1 MQSDFELLAEYR
13 AGSSA
18 AFAAL
23 VSRHIDWVYSVALR
37 RVGDAQLAQ
46 DVSQTVFIALA
57 QDTKL
62 REGGSMLAW
71 LFQVARYAS
80 AKAVRARQRR
90 RLHETEAAGRRPEE
104 TQESE
109 QQWQSVAPLLEEA
122 VEHLGSR
129 DRQAILLRFYQRCS
143 FAQVGEAMAI
153 SEEGARKRVSRAITK
168 LRKYFG
174 PHGVPIPAAALET
187 VMLANSTRIAPTSV
201 ADKIAAGS
209 DVGTFKRAS
218 HLMQRMKF
226 RLMLR
231 AMSFAAAAIA
241 IISVIGVGLW
251 LAMNPQS
258 KHQLAMPGP
267 LASVAGEPTVRPVDI
282 TFAQLIAGVK
292 QAEGR
297 IQNLYIKN
305 FDTTISKLPKG
316 KTEWV
321 STPMHYSGS
330 AWYDANA
337 RGKTRVYFSDEVMAW
352 EQGAAPWARQ
362 VQDMSWDGKEGR
374 TLTLAS
380 GSPGRGLQRMREAMV
395 SADVPMFLGPYARWE
410 TGAAFSLQYTVILE
424 DRVYPIQPR
433 KPLSS
438 FFERARDLH
447 VAPEMARQTING
459 FDTVRIRFSGPG
471 GSKSYWFD
479 SSRGYSL
486 IKQEEELH
494 LPNEQR
500 TEGWEVQT
508 LKEIQPGIWFP
519 LRASM
524 VEEDVPNMGSYRR
537 YDYRAEDA
545 VANDPHFDPA
555 IFIAAIPSGWMVN
568 DLRQPAR
575 RTYVTNEDG
584 TQLEIHVGDAMP
596 RMKADT
602 AQRPDGPA
610 THFSGPAAW

>member
-1 MQSDFELLAEYR
+1 MQSDFELSAEYR

-23 VSRHIDWVYSVALR
+23 VSRHVDWVYSVALR

-46 DVSQTVFIALA
+46 DVSQTVFVALA
-57 QDTKL
+57 HNAKL

-71 LFQVARYAS
+71 LFQVVRYAS
-80 AKAVRARQRR
+80 AKAVRARKRR
-90 RLHETEAAGRRPEE
+90 QLHETEAARRRPEE
-104 TQESE
+104 AQESE
-109 QQWQSVAPLLEEA
+109 QQWQAVAPLLEEA
-122 VEHLGSR
+122 VEHLGLP

-143 FAQVGEAMAI
+143 FAEVGEALAI
-153 SEEGARKRVSRAITK
+153 SEEGARKRVSRAIAK

-174 PHGVPIPAAALET
+174 SHGVTIPATALET
-187 VMLANSTRIAPTSV
+187 VMLANSTRKAPTSV
-201 ADKIAAGS
+201 ANKIAAGS
-209 DVGTFKRAS
+209 DAGGFDRAS
-218 HLMQRMKF
+218 HLMRRMTF

-231 AMSFAAAAIA
+231 AMSFGMAAIA
-241 IISVIGVGLW
+241 AVLAIGVGLW
-251 LAMNPQS
+251 FAINQQPKSRLAMSAP
-258 KHQLAMPGP
+258 PP
-267 LASVAGEPTVRPVDI
+267 SVTSEPAVRPVDI

-292 QAEGR
+292 QTEGR

-305 FDTTISKLPKG
+305 FDTTISKRPKG
-316 KTEWV
+316 ATEWV
-321 STPMHYSGS
+321 STPMHYAGS
-330 AWYDANA
+330 AWYDADA

-352 EQGAAPWARQ
+352 EQGAAPWIRE
-362 VQDMSWDGKEGR
+362 VQDLSWDGKEGR
-374 TLTLAS
+374 ALTLAS

-395 SADVPMFLGPYARWE
+395 SAEEPMLLGPYARWE
-410 TGAAFSLQYTVILE
+410 TGAAFTLQFMVMLE
-424 DRVYPIQPR
+424 DRVYPTQPR

-447 VAPEMARQTING
+447 VAPEMARQTVNG
-459 FDTVRIRFSGPG
+459 FDTIRIRFGGPG

-494 LPNEQR
+494 LPNMQR

-545 VANDPHFDPA
+545 VANDPHFDTA
-555 IFIAAIPSGWMVN
+555 IFTAAIPSGWIVN
-568 DLRQPAR
+568 DVRQPVR

-584 TQLEIHVGDAMP
+584 TQLEIHTGDALP
-596 RMKADT
+596 RMKAGI

-610 THFSGPAAW
+610 TQISGPAAW